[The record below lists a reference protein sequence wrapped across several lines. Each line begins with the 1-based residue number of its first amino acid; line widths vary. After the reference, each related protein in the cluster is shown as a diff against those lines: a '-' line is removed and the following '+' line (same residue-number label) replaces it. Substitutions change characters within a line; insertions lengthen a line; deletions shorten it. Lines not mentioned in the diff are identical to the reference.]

1 MFHRVHIGL
10 AHGGEYDIIE
20 SFVVIEIERA
30 VDGVRKRNE
39 NDAMTAPANRQG
51 PWIQYHVV
59 PIVWPDLKVVSWCCV
74 LFQNVCITDWVMKW
88 RV

>member
-1 MFHRVHIGL
+1 MASAKFSLGGAHNFGGTDRKAMFHRVHIGL

-39 NDAMTAPANRQG
+39 NDAMTAPANRR
-51 PWIQYHVV
+51 Y
-59 PIVWPDLKVVSWCCV
+59 S
-74 LFQNVCITDWVMKW
+74 TT
-88 RV
+88 

>member
-39 NDAMTAPANRQG
+39 NDAMTAPANRR
-51 PWIQYHVV
+51 Y
-59 PIVWPDLKVVSWCCV
+59 S
-74 LFQNVCITDWVMKW
+74 TT
-88 RV
+88 